1 MGSAEYVEPVVNYI
15 ENYEHSLRMEA
26 ASKQAI
32 HFRSIWNVSKCLF
45 VNASK
50 CLFFTHIHSSRLI
63 PISSCFFSSFSL
75 NRLKIRQAVP
85 LDTGNFTCVS
95 TIAQAASVYVHVISG
110 KQVNGKVFFRHLYL
124 YLYTCS
130 TTHYR
135 KYFRCCTNR
144 HSQIDSLI
152 AIHLWMQC
160 TLWIVVRVLV
170 RVRAKKL
177 MDK

>member
-63 PISSCFFSSFSL
+63 PISSCFFFFLFKQAENSSS
-75 NRLKIRQAVP
+75 
-85 LDTGNFTCVS
+85 
-95 TIAQAASVYVHVISG
+95 
-110 KQVNGKVFFRHLYL
+110 
-124 YLYTCS
+124 CS
-130 TTHYR
+130 IGHR
-135 KYFRCCTNR
+135 
-144 HSQIDSLI
+144 
-152 AIHLWMQC
+152 
-160 TLWIVVRVLV
+160 
-170 RVRAKKL
+170 
-177 MDK
+177 